1 MSNASGDPGLGGSPT
16 ASLHGATPST
26 GLTDLDRALDGLYWG
41 DNVVWQP
48 EHAGD
53 AQPFYAA
60 IAGLSERY
68 DRAAHVSLAG
78 AVDGYAGFEALDA
91 GPTSPL
97 ARPGPLLEAIR
108 KRCAVGTRNLLL
120 FDPLDGMAERWG
132 VEQASRFFVRCC
144 PMLLELGAI
153 AYWSLGHNERYERLR
168 RDVEDVTQCVI
179 VIRDG
184 RLRIAK
190 AEGRPVGVQ
199 GSVYHYRESAG
210 VPVLREAPAAAR
222 LGSALRSVRLQ
233 RQLSQAQLAQLAGV
247 SASAIS
253 QAERGQRGL
262 SLDTLLTLTANLH
275 ITVDELLRGRVSVGY
290 RLGRR
295 DDPAAAPT
303 GAPMAL
309 LDDPEAGLR
318 TYLVRLAPGA
328 SATPDIEHK
337 GIELVAVVA
346 GLVQVVLTS
355 GRPVLRQGEAL
366 LADRSSIR
374 EWRNIAQRPASL
386 FWIIR
391 D

>member
-1 MSNASGDPGLGGSPT
+1 VTDSSRHNPG
-16 ASLHGATPST
+16 PST
-26 GLTDLDRALDGLYWG
+26 GLADLDGALDGLYWG
-41 DNVVWQP
+41 DNVVWEP
-48 EHAGD
+48 EEFD
-53 AQPFYAA
+53 AATPFYAA
-60 IAGLSERY
+60 IAALAPQYDHAAYVSLDRSPADVRAAFSGFDVFDAREGGELSEPTTL
-68 DRAAHVSLAG
+68 LA
-78 AVDGYAGFEALDA
+78 
-91 GPTSPL
+91 S
-97 ARPGPLLEAIR
+97 IR
-108 KRCAVGTRNLLL
+108 RRCAPGKRNLLL
-120 FDPLDGMAERWG
+120 FDSLNDMAVRWG
-132 VEQASRFFVRCC
+132 ADMTRRFFVRCC

-153 AYWSLGHNERYERLR
+153 AYWSLSPGEALGALR

-179 VIRDG
+179 VLRDG
-184 RLRIAK
+184 RLRVAK

-199 GSVYHYRESAG
+199 GSVYHYRLVAG
-210 VPVLREAPAAAR
+210 SPALKDAPAAAR
-222 LGSALRSVRLQ
+222 LGAALRAVRMQ

-262 SLDTLLTLTANLH
+262 SLDTLLTLTANLN
-275 ITVDELLRGRVSVGY
+275 ITVDELLRGRVTPGY

-303 GAPMAL
+303 GTPIAL
-309 LDDPEAGLR
+309 LDDPEAGIR
-318 TYLVRLAPGA
+318 AYVVRLAPGA
-328 SATPDIEHK
+328 SATPDIAHK
-337 GIELVAVVA
+337 GTELVAVIS
-346 GLVQVVLTS
+346 GLVQVRLTS